1 MRTIFIF
8 LVWLFSFSS
17 LAGEQKI
24 DLSKSVAVSAEAK
37 ILAESAK
44 NVKVYAII
52 DRIYGISISDGT
64 YEIEA
69 EILMRWEN
77 EKGDKQYKDLFK
89 EATYSGKHARK
100 ILDKI
105 WHPEFIV
112 KAEIS
117 PRQTLFT
124 TLHLN
129 KDGSLELFEKFQT
142 KLPINT
148 DIKTYPFGTLKLNLD
163 IVAFTHDANEMTFD
177 PQSFSLGHEEQE
189 EPVIVGNW
197 TLVKAYADKKVS
209 HRLSTTDQT
218 YSQNGFHFVIKHD
231 FHDSMQKIFF
241 PLGGILFLSLFLN
254 LFSSMRYEANIHM
267 RVGGQL
273 TLLLTIFALKFTLG
287 DQVPHTHYLNL
298 VDLLFIIGTG
308 VVLLNFFVSVV
319 LGDLYLRWE
328 NKESLIAIETLI
340 DRCIPVLTVILIAA
354 AVYSVFEPK
363 PADLIEVPI
372 RPLVK

>member
-1 MRTIFIF
+1 MRSILIFMV
-8 LVWLFSFSS
+8 LLFPLSS
-17 LAGEQKI
+17 LASEQKI
-24 DLSKSVAVSAEAK
+24 DLSNSVAVSAEAET
-37 ILAESAK
+37 LAESAK
-44 NVKVYAII
+44 HVKVYAII
-52 DRIYGISISDGT
+52 DRIYEISISEGT

-69 EILMRWEN
+69 EILMKWQNTE
-77 EKGDKQYKDLFK
+77 ELKKYKDLFK

-112 KAEIS
+112 KAELS

-124 TLHLN
+124 TVHLN

-163 IVAFTHDANEMTFD
+163 IVAFTHDAKEMTFD

-197 TLVKAYADKKVS
+197 TLVDAYADKKVS
-209 HRLSTTDQT
+209 HRLSTTDQK
-218 YSQNGFHFVIKHD
+218 YSQNGFHFIIKHD

-241 PLGGILFLSLFLN
+241 PLGGILLLSLFLN
-254 LFSSMRYEANIHM
+254 LFSSMRFETNIFM
-267 RVGGQL
+267 RVSGQL

-298 VDLLFIIGTG
+298 IDLLFIIGTG
-308 VVLLNFFVSVV
+308 IVLLNFFVSVV
-319 LGDLYLRWE
+319 LGDLYQRRE
-328 NKESLIAIETLI
+328 NQQSLIAIETLI
-340 DRCIPVLTVILIAA
+340 DRSIPVLTVVLIGA
-354 AVYSVFEPK
+354 AVYAVF
-363 PADLIEVPI
+363 
-372 RPLVK
+372 

>member
-1 MRTIFIF
+1 MARLAQHCQNSPEGIIMRTIFIF

-24 DLSKSVAVSAEAK
+24 DLSNSVAVSAEAK

-77 EKGDKQYKDLFK
+77 GKGDKQYKDLFK

-112 KAEIS
+112 KAELS

-124 TLHLN
+124 TVHLN

-163 IVAFTHDANEMTFD
+163 IVAFTHDAKEMTFD

-189 EPVIVGNW
+189 EPVVVGNW
-197 TLVKAYADKKVS
+197 TLINAYADKKVS

-218 YSQNGFHFVIKHD
+218 YSQNGFHFIIKHD

-254 LFSSMRYEANIHM
+254 LFSSMRFKENIFA
-267 RVGGQL
+267 RVSGQL

-298 VDLLFIIGTG
+298 TDLLFIIGTG
-308 VVLLNFFVSVV
+308 IVLLNFSVSVV
-319 LGDLYLRWE
+319 LGDLYQRRE
-328 NKESLIAIETLI
+328 NQQSLIAIETLI
-340 DRCIPVLTVILIAA
+340 DRSIPVLTLVLIVA
-354 AVYSVFEPK
+354 AVYAVF
-363 PADLIEVPI
+363 
-372 RPLVK
+372 